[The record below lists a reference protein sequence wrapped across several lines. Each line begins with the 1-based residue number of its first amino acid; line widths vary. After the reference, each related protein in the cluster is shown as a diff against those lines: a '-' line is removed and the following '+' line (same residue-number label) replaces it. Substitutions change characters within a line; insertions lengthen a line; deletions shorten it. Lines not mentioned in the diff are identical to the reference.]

1 MELTCTQLWCVQSY
15 FDMFGYSEAEYEHVW
30 WRPHHYYYVYKNE
43 SLSLPFFDLK

>member
-30 WRPHHYYYVYKNE
+30 WRPHHFIMCTKMKVRLY
-43 SLSLPFFDLK
+43 PFLT